1 MTLRE
6 VYQLGKKQAQSG
18 EIGAYCTDFDVLCL
32 FEHCFGRDRQA
43 LIVHGAER
51 ASRPQME
58 TFFFPCLKKGCW
70 RTVTVSFRLLGLYGH
85 ETGRRAGR
93 LIPREDTIP
102 LVLETVQRLKIFSAP
117 VILDL
122 CAGTGAVG
130 LGVALELPDAKV
142 ICVELSPWLFHTWK
156 GIFPAMGKAGC
167 GR

>member
-58 TFFFPCLKKGCW
+58 TFFSLLKKKAAGEPLQYLLGRAFLFHGRTRSPWCW
-70 RTVTVSFRLLGLYGH
+70 RR
-85 ETGRRAGR
+85 
-93 LIPREDTIP
+93 
-102 LVLETVQRLKIFSAP
+102 FS
-117 VILDL
+117 
-122 CAGTGAVG
+122 G
-130 LGVALELPDAKV
+130 
-142 ICVELSPWLFHTWK
+142 
-156 GIFPAMGKAGC
+156 
-167 GR
+167 

>member
-58 TFFFPCLKKGCW
+58 TFFSLLKKKAAGEPLQY
-70 RTVTVSFRLLGLYGH
+70 LLGSWGFMDMELAVGP
-85 ETGRRAGR
+85 GV

-102 LVLETVQRLKIFSAP
+102 LVLETVQRLKNFSAP

-122 CAGTGAVG
+122 CAGTGARWG
-130 LGVALELPDAKV
+130 LGWPA
-142 ICVELSPWLFHTWK
+142 S
-156 GIFPAMGKAGC
+156 FPMP
-167 GR
+167 R